1 MKYFIQ
7 ILLWISSLGL
17 HIENR
22 PPHTH
27 PKKKDSGTLSQENNH
42 EVGRYLYVYKSY
54 HRNIIYNSEKLDY
67 MDVQQ
72 RERIL

>member
-1 MKYFIQ
+1 MDQQFR
-7 ILLWISSLGL
+7 SSYR
-17 HIENR
+17 E

-27 PKKKDSGTLSQENNH
+27 THTKDSGTLSQENNH